1 MTDGNINFNIGSVSG
16 NANYFGDHGCIDVH
30 LPAQSPQAAAH
41 ELASLLADLETR
53 IADHAAALPNAT
65 ALTETVAQARRE
77 IEAGPTERRRLMS
90 VRSLLSVVV
99 SGAGGVTAVAEAVQQ
114 IMRLIGSIEA
124 P

>member
-16 NANYFGDHGCIDVH
+16 NANYFGDRGHVDVH
-30 LPAQSPQAAAH
+30 LPAQGPQVTAH
-41 ELASLLADLETR
+41 ELPALLADLETR
-53 IADHAAALPNAT
+53 ITAHAAALPNAT
-65 ALTETVAQARRE
+65 ELTETVAQARRE

-99 SGAGGVTAVAEAVQQ
+99 AGAGGVTAVAEAVQQ
-114 IMRLIGSIEA
+114 IMRLLGSIEA